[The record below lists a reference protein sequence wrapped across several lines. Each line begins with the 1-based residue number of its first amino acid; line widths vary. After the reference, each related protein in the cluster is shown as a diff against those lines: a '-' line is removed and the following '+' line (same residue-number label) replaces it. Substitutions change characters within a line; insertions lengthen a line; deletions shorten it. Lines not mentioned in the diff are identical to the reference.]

1 MEEEKN
7 YHKKGIAAGA
17 ALAGAPAAANAVRT
31 AAGIILTPKPAIEK
45 EADLLKAKSGIIR
58 DSEGNSVIFTG
69 TNLGEAGFDC
79 LEYGKPCEGNEKD
92 NFAALAERFGN
103 YGAREVFGSAYES
116 LISASDIKSLAKA
129 GANCVLIPLRSFLL
143 TGNVKD
149 KKHDLSLAHIDKIL
163 DACKKAGI
171 YAILSLK
178 EAPGP
183 QNNMITRGKD
193 GADSLF
199 GSKKSSSLQS
209 ETVKLWAKI
218 ANRYKGREEIAAYNL
233 LESPQADSAGD
244 VYKLYSRIIA
254 AVRKEKDN
262 HIIITELPGGET
274 AGFEKLEDDNLVIG
288 FSGSCATVYELETF
302 INNAVKAKETGAPVV
317 ALSFYPA
324 DYESAVSKLKAEG
337 IGVTAGSYKGDEF
350 CIMSGNRAVID
361 IKNDSFDDIKGK
373 FADALKTKNFKKNK
387 ELTKAVFGEKKKN
400 K

>member
-7 YHKKGIAAGA
+7 YHKQGIAAGA
-17 ALAGAPAAANAVRT
+17 ALAGAPAAANAVRS

-143 TGNVKD
+143 TGN
-149 KKHDLSLAHIDKIL
+149 IDKIL